1 MSTYT
6 NEFGQPLGF
15 AVPDWTPP
23 AHPPHTVLSGY
34 GCDLQPLNAA
44 WHADSL
50 WDAFLADPEGKTW
63 TYLTVGP
70 FADKAAF
77 VECVRSRETSRDPQY
92 YAIVDATSGKALGM
106 AAYLRIAPEAGS
118 IEIGWLSFAPAL
130 QRSKLATAAMFLFMR
145 NAFALGYR
153 RYEWK
158 CNSLNLPS
166 KAAAERL
173 GFTFE
178 GTFRQATVN
187 KGRNRDTDWYS
198 MIDSEWPALQTEFE
212 RWLDDANFDA
222 HGQQRSRLQTR

>member
-1 MSTYT
+1 
-6 NEFGQPLGF
+6 
-15 AVPDWTPP
+15 
-23 AHPPHTVLSGY
+23 
-34 GCDLQPLNAA
+34 
-44 WHADSL
+44 
-50 WDAFLADPEGKTW
+50 
-63 TYLTVGP
+63 
-70 FADKAAF
+70 
-77 VECVRSRETSRDPQY
+77 
-92 YAIVDATSGKALGM
+92 M
-106 AAYLRIAPEAGS
+106 AAYLRIAPDAGS

-198 MIDSEWPALQTEFE
+198 IIDSEWPALQTEFE

-222 HGQQRSRLQTR
+222 QGQQRSRLQMR